1 MKRVFLE
8 DAMNYDIIR
17 GTREDLDRAEI
28 AMLRDVPWGSTYTPE
43 CGFQGVYVENEGF
56 LFRLFCYEKNPRI
69 TYLEPG
75 GEVCE
80 DSCLE
85 LFLNF
90 APEKS
95 HSYINFEMN
104 AAGAYL
110 FGIGPDRYDR
120 VEMKTPHMP
129 TVKAEILEDK
139 WQVTLFIPV
148 RAVEAVY
155 GTCDFK
161 AGTCLTGNA
170 FKCGDLTESE
180 HYLAWAPMQRDAMDF
195 HRSDRF
201 GTFRIL

>member
-1 MKRVFLE
+1 
-8 DAMNYDIIR
+8 MNYDIICAKA
-17 GTREDLDRAEI
+17 EELEKAEI
-28 AMLRDVPWGSTYTPE
+28 SLIEDVPWGSTYTPK
-43 CGFQGVYVENEGF
+43 CGFQGIFIENEGF

-95 HSYINFEMN
+95 KNYINFEMN

-129 TVKAEILEDK
+129 KVKAEILEDK
-139 WQVTLFIPV
+139 WQVELFIPIK
-148 RAVEAVY
+148 AIEAIY
-155 GTCDFK
+155 GTINFQK
-161 AGTCLTGNA
+161 GYTMTGNA

-201 GTFRIL
+201 GTFRIV